1 MEKIFVVKRV
11 AEKLW
16 ASENAIDGALE
27 STSILM
33 GDLIQARRDLEISH
47 IVTDA
52 ATAKIADAMKA
63 MADARTALV
72 EAHHALYETKL
83 RIGVRTKLDGV
94 VHSPWALHEEHI
106 AKTQDREVG

>member
-16 ASENAIDGALE
+16 ASENAIDGAID
-27 STSILM
+27 SAAVLM
-33 GDLIQARRDLEISH
+33 SDLVAARKDLEISH

-52 ATAKIADAMKA
+52 ATHKIADAMKA
-63 MADARTALV
+63 MADARTAMI
-72 EAHHALYETKL
+72 EAHHALFEAKL

-94 VHSPWALHEEHI
+94 VHSPWALHEDHI
-106 AKTQDREVG
+106 DMKRDVG